1 MDILEAMSKEKQ
13 QHEEDNFKPKT
24 TLCILERLLK
34 VLENGI
40 VNSPRNAM
48 YLVTHQRA
56 LLLKKLARYTELII
70 ALTFKLAFYRVFS
83 NHVALHCSEE
93 TSKGK

>member
-1 MDILEAMSKEKQ
+1 MPLDFASRGLEDVK
-13 QHEEDNFKPKT
+13 KP
-24 TLCILERLLK
+24 LCTVERLLR

-56 LLLKKLARYTELII
+56 LLLKKI
-70 ALTFKLAFYRVFS
+70 S
-83 NHVALHCSEE
+83 M
-93 TSKGK
+93 